1 MEEFLPHKGNNK
13 QNREKGPLARG
24 LRVSVLTFLLTILLT
39 LTADSVL
46 NFLGLFMAV
55 LILLLIIS
63 AGILFDI
70 IGVAVTATEEASF
83 HAMAA
88 KKVYGAVQAIRL
100 VRHADRVSSFC
111 NDLVGDI
118 CGTVS
123 GAAAA
128 SIVFNLLARGLV
140 TDQSLAS
147 LLLIGLVAAL
157 TVGGKAAGKFL
168 ALYRCREITFKVGIF
183 LAWAEEHLGL
193 RLLAEKGK
201 MRRR

>member
-1 MEEFLPHKGNNK
+1 MANKGKNKNNGN
-13 QNREKGPLARG
+13 QRPLARS
-24 LRVSVLTFLLTILLT
+24 LRVGVLTFLLTIMLT
-39 LTADSVL
+39 LTSDSVL
-46 NFLGLFMAV
+46 NILGLFMAV

-63 AGILFDI
+63 TGIIFDI
-70 IGVAVTATEEASF
+70 IGVAVTATGEASF

-88 KKVYGAVQAIRL
+88 KKVRGATQAIRL

-128 SIVFNLLARGLV
+128 TIIFHLQVRGLV

-147 LLLIGLVAAL
+147 LLIIGLVAAL
-157 TVGGKAAGKFL
+157 TVGGKAAGKYI
-168 ALYRCREITFKVGIF
+168 ALHRCREITFQVGCF
-183 LAWAEEHLGL
+183 LAWLEDNFGL
-193 RLLAEKGK
+193 RILAEKGK

>member
-1 MEEFLPHKGNNK
+1 LANKGKNK
-13 QNREKGPLARG
+13 QDGNKELLARSTRV
-24 LRVSVLTFLLTILLT
+24 LRVGALTFLLTIILT
-39 LTADSVL
+39 LASDSVL
-46 NFLGLFMAV
+46 NFLGLSMAV
-55 LILLLIIS
+55 LILFLIIGT
-63 AGILFDI
+63 GILFDI
-70 IGVAVTATEEASF
+70 IGVAVTATGEASF

-88 KKVYGAVQAIRL
+88 KRVHGASHAIRL

-128 SIVFNLLARGLV
+128 SIVFNLAVRGLI

-147 LLLIGLVAAL
+147 LVIVGLAAAL
-157 TVGGKAAGKFL
+157 TVGGKAAGKYL
-168 ALYRCREITFKVGIF
+168 ALYRCREITFQVGRL
-183 LAWAEEHLGL
+183 LAWLEEKFGI